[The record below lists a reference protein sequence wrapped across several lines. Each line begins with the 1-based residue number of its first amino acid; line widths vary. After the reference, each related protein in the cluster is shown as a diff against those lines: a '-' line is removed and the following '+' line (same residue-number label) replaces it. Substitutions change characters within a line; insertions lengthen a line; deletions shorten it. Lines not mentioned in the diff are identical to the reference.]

1 MNNII
6 SIVIILTS
14 IGVFFGYID
23 PEYSKVKVLL
33 EEKDQYYT
41 AIKNSNELQGVKKAL
56 IEKSEAIDAGN
67 REALFKLLPD
77 NIDNIRLI
85 IDIDEMAK
93 THQMT
98 IRNFKTDTA
107 EEKDTLGRDGNPYG
121 TLTLSFSTAAPYDRF
136 LAFIADLERSLR
148 IIDIASIDFS
158 VTEGNPIYDY
168 DVKIK
173 TYWLK

>member
-14 IGVFFGYID
+14 IAVFFGYID
-23 PEYSKVKVLL
+23 PQYANIKTLL
-33 EEKDQYYT
+33 DEKSQYDT
-41 AIKNSNELQGVKKAL
+41 AIKNSNELQATKKKL
-56 IEKSEAIDAGN
+56 IEQAESMDIVN
-67 REALFKLLPD
+67 RDMLFKLLPD

-93 THQMT
+93 THGMT

-107 EEKDTLGRDGNPYG
+107 EQKETLGRDNNTYG

-136 LAFIADLERSLR
+136 VAFLADLERSLR
-148 IIDIASIDFS
+148 IIDISSIDFS
-158 VTEGNPIYDY
+158 VTDGNSVYDY
-168 DVKIK
+168 DVKVK